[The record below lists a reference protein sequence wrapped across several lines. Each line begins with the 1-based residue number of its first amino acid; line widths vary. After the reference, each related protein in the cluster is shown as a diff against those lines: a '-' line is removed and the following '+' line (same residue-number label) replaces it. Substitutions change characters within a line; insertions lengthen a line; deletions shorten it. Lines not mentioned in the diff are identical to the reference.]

1 VFLKLVLRGL
11 QASEVLEKYR
21 FDFGNRLKILVKMN
35 MGFKSFLRR
44 FLILEFLVETSR
56 RLWSSVTQ

>member
-1 VFLKLVLRGL
+1 MFLKLVLRGL

-21 FDFGNRLKILVKMN
+21 FGFGNRFKISEYKEYE
-35 MGFKSFLRR
+35 FLNRFQR